1 MFNQFFPR
9 SIDNTYRGRK
19 HALWFFTVVVFVKML
34 QSLLVIFGG
43 DSVVS
48 SADGIPLDTFAP
60 TAAQTIVGV
69 WAQLGLYRLSIYL
82 LCVLVLVR
90 YRSAV
95 PFMYALLIIQYLV
108 GQLIF
113 EFVPIVRVGA
123 PLGPVVNLTLF
134 ALMIVG
140 LTLSLWSRSNS
151 PIKES

>member
-1 MFNQFFPR
+1 M
-9 SIDNTYRGRK
+9 
-19 HALWFFTVVVFVKML
+19 
-34 QSLLVIFGG
+34 
-43 DSVVS
+43 
-48 SADGIPLDTFAP
+48 
-60 TAAQTIVGV
+60 